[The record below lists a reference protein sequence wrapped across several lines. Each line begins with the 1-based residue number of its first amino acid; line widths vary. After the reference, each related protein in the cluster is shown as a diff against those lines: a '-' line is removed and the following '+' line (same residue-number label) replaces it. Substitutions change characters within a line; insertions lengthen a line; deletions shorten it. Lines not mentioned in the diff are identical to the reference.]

1 MKRYLLEVANKA
13 LRLVLNS
20 IATTAAKYGRAVEP
34 LLCLSI
40 DFYVRLF
47 VRVVQSP
54 VQVKFLARYSSRGLT

>member
-1 MKRYLLEVANKA
+1 MKRYLPDVSNKA

-40 DFYVRLF
+40 DFYVRMF
-47 VRVVQSP
+47 IRVVQSP
-54 VQVKFLARYSSRGLT
+54 AQVKFLARYSSGGLT